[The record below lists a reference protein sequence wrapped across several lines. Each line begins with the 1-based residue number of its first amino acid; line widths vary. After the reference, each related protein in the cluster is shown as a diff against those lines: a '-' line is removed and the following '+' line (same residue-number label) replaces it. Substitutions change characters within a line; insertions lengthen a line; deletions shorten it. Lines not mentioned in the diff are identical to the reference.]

1 MKKVILCGKN
11 ITPKQWS
18 NLILELNL
26 VVKAW
31 KPYAK
36 LEISGQG
43 VKKIIKNGT
52 TIRQDQNHS
61 KVIVSEMCQQCVD
74 SVKMFVLRGNWS
86 AGRGIGEFWSK
97 IIFFK
102 KKKTSGTLGTP
113 LFWLRSVGISE

>member
-26 VVKAW
+26 VIKAW

-52 TIRQDQNHS
+52 TTRQDQNYS
-61 KVIVSEMCQQCVD
+61 KIIVFEMCQQCVD
-74 SVKMFVLRGNWS
+74 SVKMFVLRGNCS

-97 IIFFK
+97 IIFF
-102 KKKTSGTLGTP
+102 
-113 LFWLRSVGISE
+113 